1 MAQLSHS
8 IMSSSDLGLLS
19 CMVAVTLSLLHN
31 SWMEFILSNSKSI
44 ELCFMW
50 FLYMLTKYNIFHWS
64 RIGQAGFSC
73 CFRFFFFFLLF
84 LIIILG
90 NQMTFILYFTFVLVG
105 LLRRNTHLL
114 VGWAI
119 LTKRTIF
126 TFQILMM

>member
-8 IMSSSDLGLLS
+8 IMSSSYLGLLS

-31 SWMEFILSNSKSI
+31 SWMEFILRNSRSI
-44 ELCFMW
+44 ELCFIW
-50 FLYMLTKYNIFHWS
+50 FLYMLTKYNISHLS
-64 RIGQAGFSC
+64 RIGQAGFSYC
-73 CFRFFFFFLLF
+73 CFLFFFLLF

-90 NQMTFILYFTFVLVG
+90 NQMTVILYFTFVLVG

-119 LTKRTIF
+119 LTKRMIF

>member
-19 CMVAVTLSLLHN
+19 CMVAVTLLLLHN
-31 SWMEFILSNSKSI
+31 SWMEFILRNSKSI

-64 RIGQAGFSC
+64 RIGQAGFSYC
-73 CFRFFFFFLLF
+73 CFRFFFLLF

-105 LLRRNTHLL
+105 LLHINTHLL

-119 LTKRTIF
+119 LTKRMIF